1 MSVEEKLLSDIAG
14 AAARVRLEFIL
25 IGNAAASVLGTPITT
40 EDIDLFVRHTPRN
53 LRKIKALAGLLG
65 GAVYEP
71 FAPVSRMQRV
81 MTPEVSVDFIFEL
94 SSRKKF
100 ESVRSRASRVK
111 LGGREV
117 LVASLADVIAAK
129 EAAGRPK
136 DKAALHALKN
146 TLRTRQQMEKATRG
160 AA

>member
-1 MSVEEKLLSDIAG
+1 MSVEEKLLANIAG
-14 AAARVRLEFIL
+14 VAARVRLEFIL
-25 IGNAAASVLGTPITT
+25 IGNAAASVLGAPIVT

-53 LRKIKALAGLLG
+53 LQKIKAFAELLG
-65 GAVYEP
+65 GAVYGP

-81 MTPEVSVDFIFEL
+81 TTPEVSVDFIFEL

-111 LGGREV
+111 FGGREV
-117 LVASLADVIAAK
+117 LVASLTDVIVAK

-136 DKAALHALKN
+136 DRATLHVLKN
-146 TLRTRQQMEKATRG
+146 TLRTKQEMEKTTR
-160 AA
+160 